1 MNNLFRKRQK
11 PSTTRNL
18 FQDYFIQTVNELR
31 YIRINVI
38 LLDVLYNPLINVL
51 GLFATKNG
59 RTVYPL

>member
-18 FQDYFIQTVNELR
+18 FQDYFIQTVNERR
-31 YIRINVI
+31 YICINVI

-51 GLFATKNG
+51 GLFAT
-59 RTVYPL
+59 

>member
-18 FQDYFIQTVNELR
+18 FQDYFIQTINERR
-31 YIRINVI
+31 YICINVI

-51 GLFATKNG
+51 GLFATDG